1 LLCWLQELHRE
12 KGCQGSEISRCME
25 ELTVDEVMEVV
36 NRQLRKGSAKIELQR
51 FFALLKIEKLKIE
64 NQAVDK

>member
-1 LLCWLQELHRE
+1 
-12 KGCQGSEISRCME
+12 ME

-51 FFALLKIEKLKIE
+51 FFALLKIE